1 MRIDSNFYLE
11 TLSLGEVFLSP
22 EESFHIAKS
31 FRAHIGDS
39 LELCDGKGRF
49 ASAEVLDANPKA
61 CKVLVKSI
69 SEQEPQPQT
78 HLAIGCLS
86 DSGEEEIAFHAAQL
100 PLAAIHLLR
109 TERSL
114 EPRNS
119 DLCKLRRRME
129 AKSLVAL
136 KQSRKSWL
144 TGIKA
149 PVFLSE
155 FLETFSGNLI
165 VCDKDGQPATDHLP
179 LATKTAI
186 LTGPEGGFSPA
197 ELETLKSK
205 GAFFLSLGNT
215 RLRAVTA
222 PIIALGKLLFP
233 VLPKLHEKAQS

>member
-1 MRIDSNFYLE
+1 MRSIDSNFFLE
-11 TLSLGEVFLSP
+11 NLSLGEVFLNG
-22 EESFHIAKS
+22 EESSHIAKS
-31 FRAHIGDS
+31 FRARIGDS

-49 ASAEVLDANPKA
+49 ASAEVLDANPKT
-61 CKVLVKSI
+61 CKVLIKSI
-69 SEQEPQPQT
+69 SGQEPQPQI

-86 DSGEEEIAFHAAQL
+86 DGGEEEITFHAAQL

-119 DLCKLRRRME
+119 DLSKLRRRME
-129 AKSLVAL
+129 AISLAAL

-144 TGIKA
+144 TEIKS
-149 PVFLSE
+149 PIRLNE

-165 VCDKDGQPATDHLP
+165 VCDKDGRPATDHLP
-179 LATKTAI
+179 LATCCTAM
-186 LTGPEGGFSPA
+186 LTGPEGGFSPL
-197 ELETLKSK
+197 ELEAMKSK

-222 PIIALGKLLFP
+222 PIIALGKIISSCSA
-233 VLPKLHEKAQS
+233 KIA